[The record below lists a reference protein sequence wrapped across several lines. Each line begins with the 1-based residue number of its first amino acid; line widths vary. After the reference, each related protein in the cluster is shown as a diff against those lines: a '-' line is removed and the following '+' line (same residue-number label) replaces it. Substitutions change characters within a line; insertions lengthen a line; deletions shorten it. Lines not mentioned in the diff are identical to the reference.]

1 MTTSTPAI
9 SRRTRTIRA
18 AVTGAAALAVAVTPA
33 VLPDAVADRTA
44 GVAAAAPAVAAPQ
57 EVRLAGTEN
66 TRTFAAY
73 RTVDGAAI
81 SPRVLRSDNLS
92 KITPADQRA
101 LAKRGVTT
109 IIDLR
114 TSLERSIQPN
124 RAVRGARARVA
135 DVLGGT
141 PVTNLVDLPT
151 AYRAFVTDPGA
162 RRAFRSA
169 LLETRR
175 TVESGQAILVHCTAG
190 KDRTGWYA
198 AVLLTILGVDRATVE
213 RDFLAS
219 NRFRHANANDPLNGV
234 NIAWLRSAFATANR
248 KYGSFDGYVRKGLGL
263 TQADIDGLR
272 SAVLSNA

>member
-9 SRRTRTIRA
+9 SRRTRTLRA

-33 VLPDAVADRTA
+33 VLPDAVADRTVA
-44 GVAAAAPAVAAPQ
+44 VAAAAPAVAAPQ
-57 EVRLAGTEN
+57 EVRLAGTQN

-101 LAKRGVTT
+101 LAKLRVTT

-114 TSLERSIQPN
+114 TSLERTIQPN
-124 RAVRGARARVA
+124 RAVPGARARVA

-190 KDRTGWYA
+190 KDRTGWYS

-234 NIAWLRSAFATANR
+234 NIAWLRSAFATADR

-272 SAVLSNA
+272 SAVLGNA